1 MRSCYISR
9 QRAWCSL
16 EVRRVGKMRQ
26 LGALAALSLLL
37 LLVPSPAAGYGESF
51 TNLVD
56 VQTAHTLPRASYSL
70 GVRVVPDGGVQT
82 GFTVGVTEYVLAG
95 VSYGAA
101 NIIGSGEPD
110 WDNEIEFELK
120 IRLAEEY
127 DVVPGLAIGYDS
139 RGHGA
144 QTPEGGYE
152 KASQGI
158 YIAAAKT
165 APFSEFWQFHAGI
178 SRTLE
183 FEKTDPDFFLGV
195 SGRLSQEFSVLAE
208 YQLGATRDDDGS
220 ADKTGYLNAGL
231 RWVFA
236 EQVEIDLY
244 FRNLV
249 GPSGSPERS
258 SRALSFV
265 FYDSF

>member
-1 MRSCYISR
+1 
-9 QRAWCSL
+9 
-16 EVRRVGKMRQ
+16 MRQ
-26 LGALAALSLLL
+26 LGALAALLLLL
-37 LLVPSPAAGYGESF
+37 LLVPATALGYGDTF
-51 TNLVD
+51 TRLVD
-56 VQTAHTLPRASYSL
+56 VQTAQTLYRAGYSL
-70 GVRVVPDGGVQT
+70 GVRVGPGGGLRT
-82 GFTVGVTEYVLAG
+82 GFAVGVTDYVLAG
-95 VSYGAA
+95 VSYGAG
-101 NIIGSGEPD
+101 NVIGSGEPD
-110 WDNEIEFELK
+110 WDDEVEFELK
-120 IRLAEEY
+120 IRLAPEA
-127 DVVPGLAIGYDS
+127 DIVPALAIGYDS

-144 QTPEGGYE
+144 AVAGGGYE

-183 FEKTDPDFFLGV
+183 FEKTEPDLFLGLT
-195 SGRLSQEFSVLAE
+195 GRLSQEFSIVAE
-208 YQLGATRDDDGS
+208 YQLGATRGDEGSDDKIS
-220 ADKTGYLNAGL
+220 YLNAGL

-249 GPSGSPERS
+249 GPSGSPELS

>member
-1 MRSCYISR
+1 
-9 QRAWCSL
+9 
-16 EVRRVGKMRQ
+16 MRQ
-26 LGALAALSLLL
+26 IGALAALSLLL
-37 LLVPSPAAGYGESF
+37 LLASSPAAGYGDTF

-56 VQTAHTLPRASYSL
+56 VQTAHTLSRASYSL

-82 GFTVGVTEYVLAG
+82 GFAVGVTEYVLAG

-101 NIIGSGEPD
+101 NVIGSGEPD
-110 WDNEIEFELK
+110 WDNEVEFELK

-127 DVVPGLAIGYDS
+127 DVVPGLALGYDS
-139 RGHGA
+139 RGHGL
-144 QTPEGGYE
+144 QTPDGGYE

-183 FEKTDPDFFLGV
+183 FEKADPDFFLGA
-195 SGRLSQEFSVLAE
+195 SGRLSQEFSIVAE
-208 YQLGATRDDDGS
+208 YQLGTTRGVDGS

-236 EQVEIDLY
+236 EQVEVDLY

-249 GPSGSPERS
+249 GPSGSPELS

-265 FYDSF
+265 FYDGF